1 MSFRRTTDKQF
12 EARIEDSVQGSLS
25 TRVDEAIISLRENE
39 ADLDLLEKGW
49 AMKNKRSGERI
60 PQNSKDYVVAAALKA
75 EKEKRNRVDF
85 KKLAAKMREERNQ
98 DGSLIFN
105 PREILTYK
113 QIGAIFARL
122 PKKIHGKTTEQ
133 LKHEAERTVEELL
146 NEDGDEEWEM
156 LKDSANIHQEDIIAN
171 NIANNLEYIFG
182 EEQEIVERNEKHDDL

>member
-85 KKLAAKMREERNQ
+85 KKLAAEMREERNQ
-98 DGSLIFN
+98 DGSLM
-105 PREILTYK
+105 LTPEN
-113 QIGAIFARL
+113 F
-122 PKKIHGKTTEQ
+122 
-133 LKHEAERTVEELL
+133 
-146 NEDGDEEWEM
+146 
-156 LKDSANIHQEDIIAN
+156 
-171 NIANNLEYIFG
+171 
-182 EEQEIVERNEKHDDL
+182 